1 MNQEPENLSMRF
13 DPATIEHLGIQM
25 YSTLPPVVAELVSNS
40 YDAEAENVEIY
51 LFDESEKKIIVKDD
65 GHGMSFSEI
74 NDKFLL
80 IGRNRRKIDDSEMS
94 ENKKRYVIGKKGL
107 GKLSFFGI
115 AHNISVTTI
124 KNKKKTTFIM
134 DWDSIREIKD
144 PHIPYSPKLIE
155 REVETDEE
163 NGTTLTLTKITR
175 KSGFSSEHLAYS
187 LSKSFQVFDE
197 KDFNV
202 KIFHNSEEHP
212 VEVKNELR
220 YKNIETSFEW
230 NFPHDLA
237 SKKIKYQ
244 FADVIKGKLI
254 SAKDTIPSDMR
265 GVALFSR
272 GKLVN
277 NYNFLDIKATSHG
290 YSYITGWLEVDFIE
304 EYDVD
309 VISTNR
315 QSLNWELEE
324 TTELKDYLESVYK
337 AFFNEQKEDKRKQ
350 KEKEVK
356 EITGIELSTWISSLP
371 KHESKLAK
379 KISDSILNADGI
391 NINKAGELIK
401 FTQDSFQFEAFK
413 ELASELET
421 ASLDKPENLIRLFKE
436 WEFIEIREM
445 SKLATGRIQTIKT
458 FEKLIEEN
466 ALEVKEIHP
475 FFEKFPWILDPR
487 INMFRHEAQYVKL
500 LKENY
505 KEPDLVESNRRIDFL
520 CTSVSNHRFV
530 IELKRPK
537 HKITKKDIEQAKDY
551 RSFIEDYCDNAPQSP
566 NKVIAYIVGGYIAN
580 DDRVTKDEVE
590 SMRQTDKVYVKT
602 FNQLLTDARNYHQEF
617 IDKYEEFMVN
627 KD

>member
-1 MNQEPENLSMRF
+1 MTYELENLSMRF
-13 DPATIEHLGIQM
+13 DPDTIEHLGIQM
-25 YSTLPPVVAELVSNS
+25 YSTLPPVIAELVSNS
-40 YDAEAENVEIY
+40 YDAEAEKVKIY
-51 LFDESEKKIIVKDD
+51 LHDVSEKKIIVKDN
-65 GHGMSFSEI
+65 GHGMSFKEV

-80 IGRNRRKIDDSEMS
+80 IGRNRRKSDDSEKS
-94 ENKKRYVIGKKGL
+94 ENGKRYVIGKKGL

-124 KNKKKTTFIM
+124 KNKKKTTFVM
-134 DWDSIREIKD
+134 DWDSIRAIKD
-144 PHIPYSPKLIE
+144 PQIAYSPQLIE
-155 REVETDEE
+155 REVNTDEE
-163 NGTTLTLTKITR
+163 NGTTLTLTKIMR
-175 KSGFSSEHLAYS
+175 KTGFSPEHLAYS
-187 LSKSFQVFDE
+187 LSKTFQVFDE

-202 KIFHNSEEHP
+202 KIFHNSEDNC

-220 YKNIETSFEW
+220 YQNLNVSFEW
-230 NFPHDLA
+230 DFPHDLT
-237 SKKIKYQ
+237 SKKINYQ
-244 FADVIKGKLI
+244 FADVIEGKLI
-254 SAKDTIPSDMR
+254 SAKDTVPSDMR

-277 NYNFLDIKATSHG
+277 NYNFLDVKATSHG
-290 YSYITGWLEVDFIE
+290 YSYITGWLDVDFIE

-324 TTELKDYLESVYK
+324 TNELKEYLELVYR
-337 AFFNEQKEDKRKQ
+337 AFFNEQKDDKRKQ

-356 EITGIELSTWISSLP
+356 ELTGIELSTWISSLP

-379 KISDSILNADGI
+379 KISDSILNAEGI

-401 FTQDSFQFEAFK
+401 YTQDSFKFEAFK
-413 ELASELET
+413 ELASELE
-421 ASLDKPENLIRLFKE
+421 SVNLENSETLIQIFKE
-436 WEFIEIREM
+436 WEFIETREM
-445 SKLATGRIQTIKT
+445 SKLATGRIQTIRT
-458 FEKLIEEN
+458 FEKLIDEN

-505 KEPDLVESNRRIDFL
+505 KETNIEETNRRIDFL

-537 HKITKKDIEQAKDY
+537 HKITKDDIEQAKDY
-551 RSFIEDYCDNAPQSP
+551 RSFIEEHCDTDPQSP
-566 NKVIAYIVGGYIAN
+566 NRVIAYIVGGRIH
-580 DDRVTKDEVE
+580 DDRKTKDEIE

-602 FNQLLTDARNYHQEF
+602 FNQLLIDARNYHQEF
-617 IDKYEEFMVN
+617 IDKYEEFL
-627 KD
+627 KRRD